1 MDLPTASY
9 LKGAKFK
16 ALCKLLKDIQ
26 VCKPLVR
33 LHAQAGLLQV
43 LVLEELYV
51 FPAWLLDRV
60 ETLFRAV
67 KAHYNPTVQHVPWG
81 GIQVTIR
88 TQHAP
93 PPSTNWCA
101 QVIANGDQMQSA
113 KPWNKNE
120 DSVWEGYK
128 TIDFVFQ
135 LPGFGD
141 WFDATVGLN
150 KIYRTTDLS
159 WIELLHRAG
168 VTIHLSTSL
177 SVTHPH
183 TLTTPCTCWY
193 DEIKGAQDQGLLSCS
208 FSDSL
213 SASVCFG
220 GLHPLSLL
228 CSI

>member
-26 VCKPLVR
+26 VCKPLVG

-93 PPSTNWCA
+93 PPSANWCT

-150 KIYRTTDLS
+150 KIYRTADLG
-159 WIELLHRAG
+159 WIKLLHRAG
-168 VTIHLSTSL
+168 VTWSAPLCLTLSWQFVS
-177 SVTHPH
+177 
-183 TLTTPCTCWY
+183 
-193 DEIKGAQDQGLLSCS
+193 LSCS
-208 FSDSL
+208 IL
-213 SASVCFG
+213 AVC
-220 GLHPLSLL
+220 LPHLQMSNA
-228 CSI
+228 